1 GRPRGGADGAVR
13 PRDRR
18 ALHGAVPAPAGA
30 DPGRGRQRQ
39 PLRPPDGGGGEPPRD
54 LRRAGRADA
63 RLAGTGPGRAMSDDE
78 LRRVI
83 DELASVPVEQL
94 LVGTIQTLA
103 NVAFLRLGVVEG
115 AEDAAD
121 PSQARLAID
130 AIASLEPV
138 LSERLPSDAGDELRQ
153 MLASLQ
159 MAFVGAMSATRRRCI
174 GA

>member
-1 GRPRGGADGAVR
+1 
-13 PRDRR
+13 
-18 ALHGAVPAPAGA
+18 
-30 DPGRGRQRQ
+30 
-39 PLRPPDGGGGEPPRD
+39 
-54 LRRAGRADA
+54 
-63 RLAGTGPGRAMSDDE
+63 
-78 LRRVI
+78 
-83 DELASVPVEQL
+83 L

-153 MLASLQ
+153 MLASLPV
-159 MAFVGAMSATRRRCI
+159 ALGGAVSAARGGILEEIDDDEDEDEGGDEGPAGGTPGGGTPPPRPPDQPPRPPRPDRPSI
-174 GA
+174 WTPGGEV